1 MELKIENLVKC
12 YGKKTAVKNLDMV
25 LTEGIYGLLG
35 ENGAG
40 KTTLMELLCGIQQPT
55 QGTIRFNGKE
65 IGRMGEDYRKLLGYL
80 PQRFGY
86 YPDFKV
92 EDFMLY
98 MAALKGLSDRKAME
112 KTEELL
118 EAVGLSGESTHKI
131 KTLSGGMGQRL
142 GIAQAMLNDPGILI
156 LDEPTVGLDPG
167 ERRRFRHLIRDFS
180 KDRIVLLSTHIVSD
194 IEALAENVIIMR
206 SGRMIYFEKV
216 VSNLEDVYFQC
227 VKEGER

>member
-118 EAVGLSGESTHKI
+118 EAVGLSEESTHKI

-206 SGRMIYFEKV
+206 SGRVIYFEKA